1 MLVHTDQKPFQCQQC
16 DQAFRQ
22 KQLLK
27 RHVNLYHDPNY
38 VPPTPKEKTHV
49 CPSCSRQFRHKGNLI
64 RHMSLHDPDST
75 VREHA
80 MALKVGRKKRVQIVN
95 GQQVE
100 YIGFEDEEEYEGE
113 EDYVDEADDDEN
125 SMDESELQEDKKET
139 IMAVGEDGQR
149 YMVVEVINMEEDE
162 NSQIQLQDK
171 DDNMEIAE
179 LYLEDEDPLQ
189 DKGHGDRDMTTCFG
203 FVVSWTLNHCDHC
216 DHCEIVYGTA
226 LICFSFL
233 NLQEEDGA
241 EDEEEI
247 QKSSIQLLD
256 YVE

>member
-1 MLVHTDQKPFQCQQC
+1 MYASISARHLESHMLVHTDQKPFQCTQC

-27 RHVNLYHDPNY
+27 RHINLYHDPNY
-38 VPPTPKEKTHV
+38 VPPTPKEKNHV
-49 CPSCSRQFRHKGNLI
+49 CPSCDRQFRHKGNLI
-64 RHMSLHDPDST
+64 RHMSLHDPDSS

-80 MALKVGRKKRVQIVN
+80 NALKQGRKKRVQVVN

-100 YIGFEDEEEYEGE
+100 YIGFEGEEEYEGE
-113 EDYVDEADDDEN
+113 EDYEIDGEDETSIEQD
-125 SMDESELQEDKKET
+125 LPTKKET

-149 YMVVEVINMEEDE
+149 YMVVEVINMEEEE

-189 DKGHGDRDMTTCFG
+189 DKGQGDRDMSTCFG
-203 FVVSWTLNHCDHC
+203 FVVSFNGIVFLFALTLC
-216 DHCEIVYGTA
+216 
-226 LICFSFL
+226 
-233 NLQEEDGA
+233 
-241 EDEEEI
+241 
-247 QKSSIQLLD
+247 
-256 YVE
+256 

>member
-1 MLVHTDQKPFQCQQC
+1 MLVHTDQKPFQCTQC

-27 RHVNLYHDPNY
+27 RHINLYHDPNY
-38 VPPTPKEKTHV
+38 VAPTPKEKTHV
-49 CPSCSRQFRHKGNLI
+49 CPSCNRQFRHKGNLI

-113 EDYVDEADDDEN
+113 EDYVDAEDDTSIDQDLPE
-125 SMDESELQEDKKET
+125 KKET
-139 IMAVGEDGQR
+139 IMAVGDDGQR

-171 DDNMEIAE
+171 DENMEIAE
-179 LYLEDEDPLQ
+179 LYLEDDQDPLQ
-189 DKGHGDRDMTTCFG
+189 DKGQGDRDMSTCFG
-203 FVVSWTLNHCDHC
+203 FVVS
-216 DHCEIVYGTA
+216 
-226 LICFSFL
+226 
-233 NLQEEDGA
+233 
-241 EDEEEI
+241 
-247 QKSSIQLLD
+247 
-256 YVE
+256 

>member
-1 MLVHTDQKPFQCQQC
+1 
-16 DQAFRQ
+16 
-22 KQLLK
+22 
-27 RHVNLYHDPNY
+27 
-38 VPPTPKEKTHV
+38 
-49 CPSCSRQFRHKGNLI
+49 
-64 RHMSLHDPDST
+64 MSLHDPDST

-113 EDYVDEADDDEN
+113 EDYVDEDETEEN
-125 SMDESELQEDKKET
+125 SMDEAELQDKKET

-171 DDNMEIAE
+171 DDNMEIGE

-203 FVVSWTLNHCDHC
+203 FVVSRIWNTHTS
-216 DHCEIVYGTA
+216 YY
-226 LICFSFL
+226 
-233 NLQEEDGA
+233 LQEIHIID
-241 EDEEEI
+241 
-247 QKSSIQLLD
+247 LLLVSFCRKKMALKMRKK
-256 YVE
+256 YKNHQFNF

>member
-1 MLVHTDQKPFQCQQC
+1 MMHSLQIHTKTHEGEKCYKCELCPYASISARHLESHMLVHTDQKPFQCSQC

-27 RHVNLYHDPNY
+27 RHINLYHDPNY
-38 VPPTPKEKTHV
+38 VPPTPKEKNHV
-49 CPSCSRQFRHKGNLI
+49 CPSCERQFRHKGNLI
-64 RHMSLHDPDST
+64 RHMSLHDPDSS

-80 MALKVGRKKRVQIVN
+80 MALKVGRKKRVQVVN

-113 EDYVDEADDDEN
+113 EDYVDDPDDDTSAEQ
-125 SMDESELQEDKKET
+125 DLPAQKEA

-189 DKGHGDRDMTTCFG
+189 DKGQVDRDMSTCFG
-203 FVVSWTLNHCDHC
+203 FVVCF
-216 DHCEIVYGTA
+216 EITQ
-226 LICFSFL
+226 I
-233 NLQEEDGA
+233 E
-241 EDEEEI
+241 
-247 QKSSIQLLD
+247 SIT
-256 YVE
+256 

>member
-1 MLVHTDQKPFQCQQC
+1 MLVHTDQKPFQCSQC

-27 RHVNLYHDPNY
+27 RHINLYHDPNY

-49 CPSCSRQFRHKGNLI
+49 CPSCERQFRHKGNLI
-64 RHMSLHDPDST
+64 RHMSLHDPDSS

-95 GQQVE
+95 GQQIE
-100 YIGFEDEEEYEGE
+100 YMGFEDEEEYEGE
-113 EDYVDEADDDEN
+113 EDYVDGEDET
-125 SMDESELQEDKKET
+125 SIEQDMPTTKKET

-171 DDNMEIAE
+171 DENMEIAE

-189 DKGHGDRDMTTCFG
+189 DKGQVDRDMSTCFG
-203 FVVSWTLNHCDHC
+203 FVVSFFFSKLSTEIHFTMSNHF
-216 DHCEIVYGTA
+216 I
-226 LICFSFL
+226 
-233 NLQEEDGA
+233 
-241 EDEEEI
+241 
-247 QKSSIQLLD
+247 
-256 YVE
+256 

>member
-1 MLVHTDQKPFQCQQC
+1 MLLFRICIKIDIFLLLQIHTKTHEGEKCYKCELCPYASISQRHLESHMLVHTDQKPFQCSQC

-27 RHVNLYHDPNY
+27 RHINLYHDPNY
-38 VPPTPKEKTHV
+38 IAPTPKEKTHV
-49 CPSCSRQFRHKGNLI
+49 CPSCNRQFRHKGNLI
-64 RHMSLHDPDST
+64 RHMSLHDPDSS

-113 EDYVDEADDDEN
+113 EDYVDGEDET
-125 SMDESELQEDKKET
+125 SIEQDMSTKKET
-139 IMAVGEDGQR
+139 IMAIGEDGQR

-162 NSQIQLQDK
+162 NSQLQLQDK
-171 DDNMEIAE
+171 DENMEITE

-189 DKGHGDRDMTTCFG
+189 DKGQVDRDMSTCFG
-203 FVVSWTLNHCDHC
+203 FVVSFNF
-216 DHCEIVYGTA
+216 I
-226 LICFSFL
+226 SR
-233 NLQEEDGA
+233 
-241 EDEEEI
+241 
-247 QKSSIQLLD
+247 
-256 YVE
+256 

>member
-1 MLVHTDQKPFQCQQC
+1 MLVHTDQKPFQCSQC

-27 RHVNLYHDPNY
+27 RHINLYHDPNY

-49 CPSCSRQFRHKGNLI
+49 CPSCNRQFRHKGNLI

-80 MALKVGRKKRVQIVN
+80 MALKVGRKKRVQVVN

-113 EDYVDEADDDEN
+113 EDYVDAEDDN
-125 SMDESELQEDKKET
+125 SLDDQDLPDKKET

-149 YMVVEVINMEEDE
+149 LV
-162 NSQIQLQDK
+162 
-171 DDNMEIAE
+171 
-179 LYLEDEDPLQ
+179 
-189 DKGHGDRDMTTCFG
+189 T
-203 FVVSWTLNHCDHC
+203 
-216 DHCEIVYGTA
+216 
-226 LICFSFL
+226 
-233 NLQEEDGA
+233 
-241 EDEEEI
+241 
-247 QKSSIQLLD
+247 SSPFK
-256 YVE
+256 

>member
-1 MLVHTDQKPFQCQQC
+1 MLVHTDQKPFQCSQC
-16 DQAFRQ
+16 EQAFRQ

-27 RHVNLYHDPNY
+27 RHINLYHDPNY

-49 CPSCSRQFRHKGNLI
+49 CPSCNRQFRHKGNLI

-113 EDYVDEADDDEN
+113 EDYVDGEDEN
-125 SMDESELQEDKKET
+125 SIDADLPDKKET
-139 IMAVGEDGQR
+139 IMAAVSEDGN
-149 YMVVEVINMEEDE
+149 YMVVEVYQEDE

-189 DKGHGDRDMTTCFG
+189 DKGQGDRDMTTCFG
-203 FVVSWTLNHCDHC
+203 FVVSHSN
-216 DHCEIVYGTA
+216 IVHFR
-226 LICFSFL
+226 LRNSVL
-233 NLQEEDGA
+233 
-241 EDEEEI
+241 
-247 QKSSIQLLD
+247 KSL
-256 YVE
+256 

>member
-1 MLVHTDQKPFQCQQC
+1 MLVHTDQKPFQCSQC

-27 RHVNLYHDPNY
+27 RHINLYHDPNY
-38 VPPTPKEKTHV
+38 VAPTPKEKTHV
-49 CPSCSRQFRHKGNLI
+49 CPSCDRQFRHKGNLI

-80 MALKVGRKKRVQIVN
+80 MALKVGRKKRVQVVN

-113 EDYVDEADDDEN
+113 EDYVDGEDET
-125 SMDESELQEDKKET
+125 SIDQDITTKKET

-189 DKGHGDRDMTTCFG
+189 DKGQVDRDMSTCFG
-203 FVVSWTLNHCDHC
+203 FVVSSIFLQ
-216 DHCEIVYGTA
+216 
-226 LICFSFL
+226 FSKDFITDKYQVF
-233 NLQEEDGA
+233 NET
-241 EDEEEI
+241 
-247 QKSSIQLLD
+247 KSFINTCKKISQQIH
-256 YVE
+256 YSTF